1 MLKIKL
7 ILISV
12 FSILILFGAYSQDSI
27 VVYSKREFKGD
38 RPKIGLVLSGGG
50 AKGMAHV
57 GALKVLDSLGIKPDY
72 ITGTSMGSIIGGL
85 YAIGYSPSQ
94 LEAMIKKIDWSHYL
108 SNTNDYTNIN
118 MIEKENYDNYFEFPF
133 IGWTPSLP
141 QGAIK
146 GQELELLFN
155 ELTITV
161 AGDTNFNEFPIPFR
175 AVAVDILKGKPYVFS
190 SGSLALAMRSSMSI
204 PTIMNPIKYKGM
216 LLVDGGLLENFP
228 VQVCLDMGADII
240 IGVYTG
246 AELLPEDKLNSMI
259 NIMKQSSFIASINNA
274 EESKKKVDIYIEPY
288 LSDRN
293 AANFGDGKINIKRG
307 YEAAELKLPEL
318 IKLKTYL
325 SKFPQNNTV
334 LEINTDTLVES
345 GHFIDFS
352 DSDESLK
359 NIIEKNFKHI
369 DNNKL
374 NTKDIENSIHY
385 LYGTR
390 LFKKLTYDF
399 LPSKTDSGVTI
410 RYNVVKER
418 DRQLLL
424 SLQYKTESKMGINI
438 GFRYRNLFI
447 PGSRIEL
454 KFRLSENP
462 GAKVNLFSYINSNIR
477 HGIDA
482 TYYYRTSKIPFYDNK
497 TLVGEYSNHFHRWS
511 SAYHYFANGFS
522 DFSVGFAHERIYYTR
537 IIDVSEYSFPKIID
551 LESYVNIAYKR
562 NTKNKKYFTS
572 KGSVFR
578 VNSKLFINNTTTY
591 YLPQDS
597 VLNPDMIEYEI
608 DSNDIALTVMINY
621 KHFKSIGN
629 RFVFSNE
636 IDAFAGLGYVYNVW
650 VGGVNPDID
659 YQLPFWGMSENSR
672 MEANGWIYRIGLR
685 YNLLGKVY
693 LTGKLNGGFFAEDLL
708 DILSSPEDYYGQYS
722 SMFNYENY
730 AFGGGLELSYQSVL
744 GPIGVSV
751 ARSSES
757 SAFWWHLLIGYSF

>member
-1 MLKIKL
+1 M
-7 ILISV
+7 
-12 FSILILFGAYSQDSI
+12 FSQDSLVI
-27 VVYSKREFKGD
+27 YTKREFKGN

-57 GALKVLDSLGIKPDY
+57 GVLKVLDSLGIKPDY

-94 LEAMIKKIDWSHYL
+94 LEAMIHKIDWSHYL
-108 SNTNDYTNIN
+108 SNTNDFTNIN
-118 MIEKENYDNYFEFPF
+118 MIEKDNYDNYFEFPF
-133 IGWTPSLP
+133 IGWKPSLP

-155 ELTITV
+155 ELTVTV
-161 AGDTNFNEFPIPFR
+161 AGDTNFNNFPIPFR

-204 PTIMNPIKYKGM
+204 PTIMDPIKYKGM

-228 VQVCLDMGADII
+228 VDVCKDMGADII

-274 EESKKKVDIYIEPY
+274 EKSKKKVDVYIEPY

-293 AANFGDGKINIKRG
+293 AADFGNGDINIERG
-307 YEAAELKLPEL
+307 YEAANSKLNEL
-318 IKLKTYL
+318 IKLKNYL
-325 SKFPQNNTV
+325 SRFPKKKNSR
-334 LEINTDTLVES
+334 LIHRDTLYASEHIIS
-345 GHFIDFS
+345 FS
-352 DSDESLK
+352 DSNRRLAT
-359 NIIEKNFKHI
+359 IIDKNFNHI
-369 DNNKL
+369 ENNKI

-399 LPSKTDSGVTI
+399 LPSKNDSEVVI
-410 RYNVVKER
+410 RYDVVKER
-418 DRQLLL
+418 NRQLLL
-424 SLQYKTESKMGINI
+424 SLQYKTESKIGINI
-438 GFRYRNLFI
+438 GFRYRNLLI
-447 PGSRIEL
+447 PGSRIEV
-454 KFRLSENP
+454 KFRVSENP

-477 HGIDA
+477 KGIDA
-482 TYYYRTSKIPFYDNK
+482 TYYYRTTKIPFYNNK
-497 TLVGEYSNHFHRWS
+497 TLIGEYSSHFHRWS
-511 SAYHYFANGFS
+511 TAYHYFANSFS
-522 DFSVGFAHERIYYTR
+522 DFAVGIAHERIYYNR
-537 IIDVSEYSFPKIID
+537 IIDLSEYSYSKIID
-551 LESYVNIAYKR
+551 LKSFVNIAYSR

-572 KGSVFR
+572 KGSLLK
-578 VNSKLFINNTTTY
+578 VNTKLFFNNTTTY

-597 VLNPDMIEYEI
+597 VLNPDMLEYET
-608 DSNDIALTVMINY
+608 DSNDIALTIMINY
-621 KHFKSIGN
+621 KYFKPIGN
-629 RFVFSNE
+629 KLMFSNE
-636 IDAFAGLGYVYNVW
+636 VDAFAGLGYMYNVW

-685 YNLLGKVY
+685 YNLFGKVY
-693 LTGKLNGGFFAEDLL
+693 FTGKINGGFFAEDLL
-708 DILSSPEDYYGQYS
+708 DILSSPDDNEGQYS
-722 SMFNYENY
+722 SIFNFQNY
-730 AFGGGLELSYQSVL
+730 LIGGGFELSYQSVL

-751 ARSSES
+751 TRSSES
-757 SAFWWHLLIGYSF
+757 DAFWWHLLIGYSF